1 VKAILPLK
9 VLLIDAY
16 EDAAESYAML
26 FQLWGH
32 KPIVA
37 KNGTDGLTKARV
49 LHPDL
54 VLADVAMPGTNGLD
68 FATVF
73 RKLPHHARTPLV
85 AVTGMQGFR
94 DRCLRAGYSH
104 YFLKPVDLD
113 ELRRIAEEI
122 GARLSTDATPAA
134 AVQR

>member
-37 KNGTDGLTKARV
+37 KDGRDGLMKASV
-49 LHPDL
+49 LWPDL
-54 VLADVAMPGTNGLD
+54 VLADVAMPGTSGLE
-68 FATVF
+68 FAKAF

-104 YFLKPVDLD
+104 YFLKPVELD
-113 ELRRIAEEI
+113 ELRRIAEDI
-122 GARLSTDATPAA
+122 GARVATS
-134 AVQR
+134 